1 LEIQVNGNLEKAI
14 KVLKSKLQKDGL
26 LGELKRRRYYDKPSV
41 KLKAKRREAQKRRAK
56 GAKRRTTRA
65 GRPSGRA

>member
-1 LEIQVNGNLEKAI
+1 MEIQVNGNLEKAI